1 MDKNFGIIEYVGRI
15 MVSVMPINNLVAMDT
30 IHENIPPKTYKILR
44 GDEFKEEDKVSVVY
58 PDVVLFS
65 KFFELI
71 GKPVS

>member
-1 MDKNFGIIEYVGRI
+1 MD
-15 MVSVMPINNLVAMDT
+15 S